1 RGAPWCPRDGAR
13 PLVGAAAAAAAR
25 GVLGRFALG
34 HLERRA
40 ASARGDRVRVVDLEA
55 GLLDRLQVVDAR
67 ATQIRGAEGIDDD
80 ADALALVLVVALDGA
95 AVEAEAV
102 LEAGAAAAL
111 DRDAQHAHVGL
122 GLNQLLDLRRRR
134 RCQRDESVGALL
146 DLHELHRSNLATGHH
161 PPKRGVIVTP
171 GSPAVER
178 FAGPFVLRRDSLITS
193 ARA

>member
-55 GLLDRLQVVDAR
+55 GLLDRLQVVDGR
-67 ATQIRGAEGIDDD
+67 AAQVRGAEGIDDD
-80 ADALALVLVVALDGA
+80 ADTLALVLDVALLGA
-95 AVEAEAV
+95 AVEAEPV

-111 DRDAQHAHVGL
+111 DRDPQNADVVFLLDQV
-122 GLNQLLDLRRRR
+122 LDLRGRASG
-134 RCQRDESVGALL
+134 QRDEGLGALL
-146 DLHELHRSNLATGHH
+146 DLH
-161 PPKRGVIVTP
+161 
-171 GSPAVER
+171 
-178 FAGPFVLRRDSLITS
+178 
-193 ARA
+193 ARI